1 MEKEGEKGGVRVAK
15 GLDQSVE
22 SSHDM
27 TSPEEDKENKTS
39 PSSQD
44 NIKQDKSQK
53 YYHSTTRPDRPE
65 QTRQQ
70 VSEQDTRKIHSHV
83 QKTQQV
89 TRWGQEE
96 GSEGGK
102 GQGWVE
108 VTCVDGKRGT

>member
-1 MEKEGEKGGVRVAK
+1 MSSGQRKLRRKQQHEEEKEKKFSPVRHEQRQHRSRHALEQRVVSMLSPAK
-15 GLDQSVE
+15 HGK
-22 SSHDM
+22 H
-27 TSPEEDKENKTS
+27 
-39 PSSQD
+39 
-44 NIKQDKSQK
+44 
-53 YYHSTTRPDRPE
+53 RPE